1 MINVIIVE
9 DEPAI
14 ARGLSLLI
22 TQNYCD
28 FQVLSLCRN
37 GKDGLQKILELK
49 PDLIFTDISMPIMN
63 GLDMIQELR
72 SQNINTHCV
81 ILTGYAEFDY
91 ARTAITLGVSDYL
104 LKPISPD
111 TLDRILTSFRSRHQS
126 SLRSLRAE
134 YLQKCL
140 FDTTLPTDGNFPL
153 MSCSCTL
160 LFLFFGSMC
169 GNLYHETIIS
179 SEIPNID
186 NQFLQDLEQK
196 HKVSLFLLRGKH
208 YNEKVLA
215 IVAPVCQPIEI
226 ENIAQQ
232 FFKIYTLSDTPLNLV
247 VSNTITDGQGIEEL
261 ARTTYLYALFK
272 IPFGNSSIQK
282 YQPLTNEPIH
292 VSTRIKQL
300 CGGIPDRPSKDN
312 LKDFIHSLID
322 FWSKQQVTQ
331 FQLLT
336 DVRYFISTVIHE
348 HLKEDIIYPDPAEIV
363 ASSHSYPELE
373 KELLFETNRI
383 YGFNNSMESAEN
395 QHSLA
400 YQVKNWLDK
409 NFTSQ
414 ITYKIFQDLFGHN
427 EKYLSTLFKDE
438 FGISPSKY
446 IGELRLNMAK
456 NLMESNPDILLK
468 DVADMVGFT
477 DAFYFSRV
485 FKTHEGISPSAFMRN
500 QKCKK
505 EL

>member
-28 FQVLSLCRN
+28 FQVLALCRN

-72 SQNINTHCV
+72 SQKIQTHCV
-81 ILTGYAEFDY
+81 ILTGYAEFEY

-104 LKPISPD
+104 LKPISLD
-111 TLDRILTSFRSRHQS
+111 TLDRILTSFRSQHQS
-126 SLRSLRAE
+126 SLQNLRAE
-134 YLQKCL
+134 YLQKSL
-140 FDTTLPTDGNFPL
+140 FGTVLPEEGNLPL

-179 SEIPNID
+179 SEIPDID
-186 NQFLQDLEQK
+186 NQLLRDLEQK
-196 HKVSLFLLRGKH
+196 YKVSLFLLRGKH

-215 IVAPVCQPIEI
+215 IVAPVCQPLEI
-226 ENIAQQ
+226 NAIAQQ
-232 FFKIYTLSDTPLNLV
+232 LYNIYSLSANPLNLV
-247 VSNTITDGQGIEEL
+247 ISDTVTDGQEIPEL

-272 IPFGNSSIQK
+272 IPFGSSSLQK
-282 YQPLTNEPIH
+282 YQPLTNDPIH
-292 VSTRIKQL
+292 VSTQIKQL
-300 CGGIPDRPSKDN
+300 CGGIPERPSKDN

-336 DVRYFISTVIHE
+336 DVRYFISTIIHE
-348 HLKEDIIYPDPAEIV
+348 HLKENIIYPDPAEII
-363 ASSHSYPELE
+363 ASSHFYQELE
-373 KELLFETNRI
+373 KELSFETNRI
-383 YGFNNSMESAEN
+383 YGFNDSMESTEN

-409 NFTSQ
+409 NFTTQ

-427 EKYLSTLFKDE
+427 EKYLSTLFKAE

-485 FKTHEGISPSAFMRN
+485 FKTHEGISPSAFLRN
-500 QKCKK
+500 QKLKK

>member
-111 TLDRILTSFRSRHQS
+111 TLDRILTSFRSQHQS

-232 FFKIYTLSDTPLNLV
+232 FFKIYALSDTPLNLV

-272 IPFGNSSIQK
+272 IPF
-282 YQPLTNEPIH
+282 
-292 VSTRIKQL
+292 
-300 CGGIPDRPSKDN
+300 
-312 LKDFIHSLID
+312 
-322 FWSKQQVTQ
+322 
-331 FQLLT
+331 
-336 DVRYFISTVIHE
+336 
-348 HLKEDIIYPDPAEIV
+348 
-363 ASSHSYPELE
+363 
-373 KELLFETNRI
+373 
-383 YGFNNSMESAEN
+383 
-395 QHSLA
+395 
-400 YQVKNWLDK
+400 
-409 NFTSQ
+409 
-414 ITYKIFQDLFGHN
+414 
-427 EKYLSTLFKDE
+427 
-438 FGISPSKY
+438 
-446 IGELRLNMAK
+446 
-456 NLMESNPDILLK
+456 
-468 DVADMVGFT
+468 
-477 DAFYFSRV
+477 
-485 FKTHEGISPSAFMRN
+485 
-500 QKCKK
+500 
-505 EL
+505 

>member
-28 FQVLSLCRN
+28 FQVLALCRN

-72 SQNINTHCV
+72 SQKIQTHCV
-81 ILTGYAEFDY
+81 ILTGYAEFEY

-104 LKPISPD
+104 LKPISLD
-111 TLDRILTSFRSRHQS
+111 TLDRILTSFRSQHQS
-126 SLRSLRAE
+126 SLQNLRAE
-134 YLQKCL
+134 YLQKSL
-140 FDTTLPTDGNFPL
+140 FGTVLPEEGNLPL

-179 SEIPNID
+179 SEIPDID
-186 NQFLQDLEQK
+186 NQLLRDLEQK
-196 HKVSLFLLRGKH
+196 YKVSLFLLRGKH

-215 IVAPVCQPIEI
+215 IVAPVCQPLEI
-226 ENIAQQ
+226 NAIAQQ
-232 FFKIYTLSDTPLNLV
+232 LYNIYSLSANPLNLV
-247 VSNTITDGQGIEEL
+247 ISDTVTDGQEIPEL

-272 IPFGNSSIQK
+272 IPFGSSSLQK

-292 VSTRIKQL
+292 VSTQIKQL
-300 CGGIPDRPSKDN
+300 CGGIPERPSKDN

-336 DVRYFISTVIHE
+336 DVRYFISTIIHE
-348 HLKEDIIYPDPAEIV
+348 HLKENIIYPDPAEII
-363 ASSHSYPELE
+363 ASSHSYQELE
-373 KELLFETNRI
+373 KELSFETNRI
-383 YGFNNSMESAEN
+383 YGFNDSMESTEN

-409 NFTSQ
+409 NFTTQ

-427 EKYLSTLFKDE
+427 EKYLSTLFKAE

-446 IGELRLNMAK
+446 ISELRLNMAK

-485 FKTHEGISPSAFMRN
+485 FKTHEGISPSAFLRN
-500 QKCKK
+500 QKLKK

>member
-111 TLDRILTSFRSRHQS
+111 TLDRILTSFRSQHQS

-140 FDTTLPTDGNFPL
+140 FDTTLPTDSNFPL

-500 QKCKK
+500 QKRKK

>member
-1 MINVIIVE
+1 
-9 DEPAI
+9 
-14 ARGLSLLI
+14 
-22 TQNYCD
+22 
-28 FQVLSLCRN
+28 
-37 GKDGLQKILELK
+37 
-49 PDLIFTDISMPIMN
+49 
-63 GLDMIQELR
+63 
-72 SQNINTHCV
+72 
-81 ILTGYAEFDY
+81 
-91 ARTAITLGVSDYL
+91 
-104 LKPISPD
+104 
-111 TLDRILTSFRSRHQS
+111 
-126 SLRSLRAE
+126 
-134 YLQKCL
+134 
-140 FDTTLPTDGNFPL
+140 

-247 VSNTITDGQGIEEL
+247 VSNTITEGQGIEEL

-438 FGISPSKY
+438 FEFLPV
-446 IGELRLNMAK
+446 N
-456 NLMESNPDILLK
+456 ILANF
-468 DVADMVGFT
+468 D
-477 DAFYFSRV
+477 
-485 FKTHEGISPSAFMRN
+485 
-500 QKCKK
+500 
-505 EL
+505 